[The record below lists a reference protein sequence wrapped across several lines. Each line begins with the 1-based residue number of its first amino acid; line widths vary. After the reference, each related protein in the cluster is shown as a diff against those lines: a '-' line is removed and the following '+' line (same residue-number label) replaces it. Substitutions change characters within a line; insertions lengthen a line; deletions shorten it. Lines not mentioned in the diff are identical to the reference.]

1 MNTDTIADFL
11 TRIRNAIQANQR
23 IVEIPSSNIKREMT
37 KVLHD
42 KGFITNYKFEDN
54 GPQGTIKIALKY
66 NPRTNLSAIEKIV
79 RVSKPG
85 LRKYVGFDNLPR
97 IINGLGIAILSTS
110 QGVITDK
117 EARKLKIGGEVLCYI
132 Y

>member
-11 TRIRNAIQANQR
+11 TRIRNAIQANSR
-23 IVEIPSSNIKREMT
+23 IVEIPSSNIKKEIT

-42 KGFITNYKFEDN
+42 KGFITNYKFENN

-66 NPRTNLSAIEKIV
+66 NPRTNLSAIEKIT

-97 IINGLGIAILSTS
+97 VINGLGIAILSTS
-110 QGVITDK
+110 QGVFTDK
-117 EARKLKIGGEVLCYI
+117 EARKLKICGEVVCYV

>member
-11 TRIRNAIQANQR
+11 TRIRNAIKANQR
-23 IVEIPSSNIKREMT
+23 IVKIPSSNIKREIT

-54 GPQGTIKIALKY
+54 GPQGIIKIALKY

-85 LRKYVGFDNLPR
+85 LRIYKNTRGIPKVLG
-97 IINGLGIAILSTS
+97 GLGVAIISTS
-110 QGVITDK
+110 KGVMSDRDASKQGV
-117 EARKLKIGGEVLCYI
+117 GGEVLCYV